1 MTVSGVCILPLAATV
16 SPYLFHCTA
25 PELRIDAYRGAALGS
40 APILPRND
48 TDNTSPN
55 NPLRPRLRLSWGD
68 GSLRPASHHHA
79 PTGRTLP
86 SHPTT
91 DNYRHSPTHPTHSI
105 DLTGSPPEACGH
117 SHRSHHNTSRTA
129 AATLVHVGL
138 TLWSL
143 SVTDGLTPCSQSAC
157 AIVHGCATLC
167 LLVPG

>member
-1 MTVSGVCILPLAATV
+1 MNGLQDAAKCCCMICARQPATRYAGVQLHMPRRSGVLLANNPRSDTKIRFPV
-16 SPYLFHCTA
+16 L
-25 PELRIDAYRGAALGS
+25 GA
-40 APILPRND
+40 
-48 TDNTSPN
+48 
-55 NPLRPRLRLSWGD
+55 PLRPRLRLSWGD